1 MSQKEPSRK
10 IIKTNH
16 DDKIGDEKIQYDI
29 YREAAKTSALSP
41 GNIHNFEYFTGEE
54 TLPTDQGRVI
64 D

>member
-29 YREAAKTSALSP
+29 YR
-41 GNIHNFEYFTGEE
+41 
-54 TLPTDQGRVI
+54 
-64 D
+64 

>member
-1 MSQKEPSRK
+1 MFQKEYSRK

-16 DDKIGDEKIQYDI
+16 DDKIRDEKIQYDI
-29 YREAAKTSALSP
+29 YREAAKISALSP
-41 GNIHNFEYFTGEE
+41 GNIHKFEYFTGEE